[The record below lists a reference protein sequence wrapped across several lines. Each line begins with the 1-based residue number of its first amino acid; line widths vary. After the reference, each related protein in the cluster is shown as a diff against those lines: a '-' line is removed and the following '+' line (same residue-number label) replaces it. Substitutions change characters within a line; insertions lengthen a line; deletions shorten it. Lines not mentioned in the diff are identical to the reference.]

1 MVNHCK
7 VNYVHECPIFW
18 TKEEKVVMLEKP
30 THSWR
35 QHTKSTQ
42 RHWVPFMDLQ
52 TSPVIVHRPELFPE
66 FSSITSWRWNS
77 YMKIYLSFC
86 RVTFYPLTHP
96 STSSSSTVRR
106 RHLTRTTCIVIL
118 SSSLL
123 NLLRGR
129 PFHFRRTTHDPY
141 LRCSQC
147 EFCQRELFTAAT
159 PDCCGKFTTLAVFRR
174 IGVRKREILDG
185 HKVLRSVWV
194 VW

>member
-1 MVNHCK
+1 MSIILDQRRKSSHVRK
-7 VNYVHECPIFW
+7 
-18 TKEEKVVMLEKP
+18 
-30 THSWR
+30 TH
-35 QHTKSTQ
+35 TLMETTYKIYAKT
-42 RHWVPFMDLQ
+42 L
-52 TSPVIVHRPELFPE
+52 
-66 FSSITSWRWNS
+66 SSIYGSSNVTCHSSPTRAISWIFIHHQLEV
-77 YMKIYLSFC
+77 KLLHEDLSFC

-96 STSSSSTVRR
+96 STSSSSTARR

-129 PFHFRRTTHDPY
+129 PFHFRRTTHDLY